1 VTRSGGKKQIALLP
15 GQTLY
20 MKSIR
25 YTSQAHIQILYNTL
39 LSVQNHKYDAT
50 FLDYVGKSEMGGS
63 QVM

>member
-1 VTRSGGKKQIALLP
+1 
-15 GQTLY
+15 

-39 LSVQNHKYDAT
+39 LSAQNQKYDAT